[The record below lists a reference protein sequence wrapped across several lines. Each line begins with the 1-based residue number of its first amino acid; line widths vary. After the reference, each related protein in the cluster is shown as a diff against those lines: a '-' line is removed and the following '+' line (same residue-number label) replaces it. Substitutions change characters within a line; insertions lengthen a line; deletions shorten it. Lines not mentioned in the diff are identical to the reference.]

1 MKTAGLAILC
11 LYAIKEGFE
20 YLVSYLNLR
29 RMERTGMT
37 GTPPPELSG
46 EVDAE
51 VLQKIARYEAHK
63 TRFGFLSGAA
73 NNAVTVI
80 FFWGG
85 VLNVYNSWIAGL
97 DLPFAVSGWIFFLL
111 LFYGQQILDAP
122 FSLYQTFR
130 IENRH
135 GFNTMTFRLWVSDL
149 VKSVVISS
157 VLLSAVLFAGFGL
170 IRWSPGRW
178 WLWIWF
184 FLLAFGVFMM
194 YLSPYVIEPLFNKF
208 FPVRDE
214 ALLGKISLL
223 AEKAGIKVSR
233 VLTVDASKRSRHTNA
248 YFTGIGR
255 TKRIVLFDT
264 LLKEMDHD
272 EVLSVLAHEIGHWKK
287 RHLLKT
293 MAVFET
299 VSLAGLWI
307 AAWLVNGNGGGRLAS
322 AFGII
327 APTLFAK
334 FAILGLM
341 AGIISLPLKA
351 AVNHLLRAHER
362 EADAEAFRLAGGGAM
377 SSALLKLTRQ
387 NLSNP
392 DPHPLY
398 AALYYSHPPVARRIR
413 DIKAGIER
421 QSSQ

>member
-1 MKTAGLAILC
+1 MKTSALAILLLC

-20 YLVSYLNLR
+20 YLVSFLNLR
-29 RMERTGMT
+29 RMEKAGKA
-37 GTPPPELSG
+37 GTVPPELRG

-51 VLQKIARYEAHK
+51 LLQKIARYEAQK

-73 NNAVTVI
+73 ENAFTII

-97 DLPFAVSGWIFFLL
+97 DLPFAVSGWLFFLL
-111 LFYGQQILDAP
+111 LFYAGQLLYMP

-135 GFNTMTFRLWVSDL
+135 GFNTTTAGLWVSDL
-149 VKSVVISS
+149 IKSVLISS

-170 IRWSPGRW
+170 IRWSPMYW
-178 WLWIWF
+178 WLWVWGGWF
-184 FLLAFGVFMM
+184 AFSVLMM
-194 YLSPYVIEPLFNKF
+194 YLSPYVIEPLYNKF
-208 FPVRDE
+208 SPVQDE
-214 ALLGKISLL
+214 ALLGKISTM
-223 AEKAGIKVSR
+223 AEKAGIKVGR
-233 VLTVDASKRSRHTNA
+233 VLAVDASKRSRHTNA

-293 MAVFET
+293 MAVFEA

-307 AAWLVNGNGGGRLAS
+307 AAGLVHGGWGGLLTS
-322 AFGII
+322 AFGVG
-327 APTLFAK
+327 AHKNTLFAK
-334 FAILGLM
+334 FAILGLL
-341 AGIISLPLKA
+341 AGIASLPLKA
-351 AVNHLLRAHER
+351 AINKLARAHER
-362 EADAEAFRLAGGGAM
+362 QADAAVFRLAAGGAM
-377 SSALLKLTRQ
+377 TSALLKLTRQ

-398 AALYYSHPPVARRIR
+398 AALYYSHPPVAQRIR
-413 DIKAGIER
+413 DIEAMK
-421 QSSQ
+421 